1 MVGASK
7 NHPKSALRASSPQL
21 RERRVSFA
29 MPYVEE
35 STAHVTGP
43 SAAPVFQPATE
54 GPLFAAYPYGGDATH
69 GTQHGMYYG
78 SVGAPIPSSA
88 RALFEHPLPV
98 ITGPFTE
105 QIATARGIYWVKPP
119 LGSRASQTF
128 SAYPHLEAI
137 PEGPTYDDSPTSARS
152 TMRNVGVAALTAA
165 LLAVVIVVALAV
177 ELPAPIIDTGTSEM
191 SHVVVKLHSGD
202 VRNAAPR
209 PPLKAPVRTLPDVTF
224 RPRARA
230 SMPHKITDHRRLL
243 PNASQRGMSAS
254 TATTPGTRTATSM
267 RRHSGNRT
275 LSHEC
280 GGHFY
285 TYCTAAAVAS
295 GVYYSASSHACLSA
309 AEDSVHLCNRGAN
322 RFPNLGGCLASCVH
336 ADGGEPHDRCYEST
350 LFTTCTRQDVPEA
363 WWYYNGSACT
373 EWNFP
378 LGKCP
383 SLGRRVYRSREE
395 CDRACP
401 LRRQRGNTTVSRRRR
416 CDSPAATTCT
426 PQQVKYP
433 YFADMQAQSSARC
446 VKATSHTLQE
456 RRCLIGSN
464 RFDSVASC
472 EQSCVHL

>member
-1 MVGASK
+1 MAGTSK

-29 MPYVEE
+29 VPYVEE

-43 SAAPVFQPATE
+43 SAAPVFKPATE
-54 GPLFAAYPYGGDATH
+54 GPLFAAY
-69 GTQHGMYYG
+69 Q
-78 SVGAPIPSSA
+78 
-88 RALFEHPLPV
+88 
-98 ITGPFTE
+98 
-105 QIATARGIYWVKPP
+105 
-119 LGSRASQTF
+119 
-128 SAYPHLEAI
+128 
-137 PEGPTYDDSPTSARS
+137 
-152 TMRNVGVAALTAA
+152 
-165 LLAVVIVVALAV
+165 
-177 ELPAPIIDTGTSEM
+177 
-191 SHVVVKLHSGD
+191 
-202 VRNAAPR
+202 
-209 PPLKAPVRTLPDVTF
+209 
-224 RPRARA
+224 
-230 SMPHKITDHRRLL
+230 
-243 PNASQRGMSAS
+243 
-254 TATTPGTRTATSM
+254 
-267 RRHSGNRT
+267 